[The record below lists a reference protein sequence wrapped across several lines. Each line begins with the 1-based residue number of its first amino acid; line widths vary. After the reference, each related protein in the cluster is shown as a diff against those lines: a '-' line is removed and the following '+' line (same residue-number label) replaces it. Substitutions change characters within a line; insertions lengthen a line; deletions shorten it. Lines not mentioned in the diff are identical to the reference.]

1 MDNECLDFKHI
12 YILLVIILREDST
25 MDVTTNKKNK
35 PTRASR
41 NSRNET
47 NITIADTV
55 EPIADVSNRQVED
68 NDNTRE
74 RESRRGRYDY
84 VLFLDTNS
92 VS

>member
-1 MDNECLDFKHI
+1 
-12 YILLVIILREDST
+12 

-41 NSRNET
+41 NRDNDDSRNET

-84 VLFLDTNS
+84 IRY
-92 VS
+92 